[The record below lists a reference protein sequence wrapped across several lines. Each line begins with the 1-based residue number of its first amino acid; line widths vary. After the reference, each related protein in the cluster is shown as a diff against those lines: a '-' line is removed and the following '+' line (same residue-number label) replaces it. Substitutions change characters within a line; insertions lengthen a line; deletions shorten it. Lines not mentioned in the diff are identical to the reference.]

1 MLTIPSSLFSNL
13 MYLLLVAG
21 VWFSSLAVISPGTGL
36 YEVLTLMT
44 LGGVGIGLFYIPF
57 NAWAFVPLILGMAAF
72 LSSLWIK
79 KLEGVLLGVSAF
91 LFSLGSVYLFQSTWS
106 EPAVHP
112 LLAIVVSLSTLGFYW
127 FAIRKAV
134 AAQRLQMVH
143 DPSLV
148 LGQIGVARTAIEPVG
163 TVYAGGELW
172 SARSDQSIPAGA
184 NVLVKGRKGLVLDV
198 ELVEYPGDHSSDKGE
213 ENV

>member
-1 MLTIPSSLFSNL
+1 MFTIPSSLFSNL

-57 NAWAFVPLILGMAAF
+57 NVWAFVPLILGMAAF
-72 LSSLWIK
+72 LSSLWVK
-79 KLEGVLLGVSAF
+79 KLEGVLLGVSAL
-91 LFSLGSVYLFQSTWS
+91 LFSLGSVYLFQSTWR

-127 FAIRKAV
+127 FAIRKIIAT
-134 AAQRLQMVH
+134 QRMQSVH

-148 LGQIGVARTAIEPVG
+148 LGQIGVSRTAIEPVG

-172 SARSDQSIPAGA
+172 SARSDQSIPPGA
-184 NVLVKGRKGLVLDV
+184 NVLVKGRKGLILDV
-198 ELVEYPGDHSSDKGE
+198 ELVGSPRDQSSDKGE